1 MGVARSGSRL
11 EAGDS
16 CGQVAPGEGDL
27 RSGLLGAA
35 GKPELLSPAVAVGAS
50 DASRPSQAGGWGMGC
65 AGWGWERV
73 CVESLPSSWLK
84 GGGRPP
90 WEGSKGP

>member
-11 EAGDS
+11 EAGGS

-50 DASRPSQAGGWGMGC
+50 DASRPSQAGGW
-65 AGWGWERV
+65 ERV

-90 WEGSKGP
+90 WEGSKDP